1 MKTSLRKPLGRNMMD
16 QRNLLGLAAIAVFGL
31 SLPSGSAGAQQRSLK
46 EQIVGTWT
54 ITRCEWA
61 NPDGTKRPLV
71 VGNNPVGQFIFTDN
85 GRFSFQV
92 MADIPKWA
100 SGGDYRTTTPEE
112 NKAVV
117 EGTMSYFGTYTAA
130 DSTIGLHIERSSIP
144 NLNGTDGRRIVNAV
158 SAGEMSW
165 TNPAPLGG
173 GSITCSNKRIQ

>member
-1 MKTSLRKPLGRNMMD
+1 MMD
-16 QRNLLGLAAIAVFGL
+16 QRNLLGLAVIAAFA
-31 SLPSGSAGAQQRSLK
+31 LPLSGSAVAQQRSLK

-54 ITRCEWA
+54 ITQCDWA

-71 VGNNPVGQFIFTDN
+71 VGNNPVGQFIFTNN

-92 MADIPKWA
+92 TADIPKWA
-100 SGGDYRTTTPEE
+100 SIDYRKTTPEE

-117 EGTMSYFGTYTAA
+117 EGTMSYFGTYTAV
-130 DSTIGLHIERSSIP
+130 DNTIALHIERSSIP

-158 SAGEMSW
+158 SDDEMNW
-165 TNPAPLGG
+165 TNPAVFGL